1 MRKYLDLS
9 SWIILFALLPFS
21 VLAFLSQ
28 NTVPGDLFYPVKRGL
43 ENVILVAS
51 SVHPAT
57 KVAFRTDLTER
68 RFKEAEQLL
77 VLQGQTTALTEFVS
91 DVQIVEEELLNLS
104 SFEDKK
110 EASEKLIAK
119 IDEYET
125 KLALV
130 QVQVEQ
136 QPVQEPIQPAPQPG
150 QPQPGADQ
158 PRAETPVPT
167 VQTPLPGQTPTPTPF
182 QQIQTPRPKADQ
194 PVAETPAP
202 TETPKPLIQIPFQPQ
217 TTTTPAPISQI
228 DKEKAITEIENARKE
243 LEKRKENLKKQQE
256 EAELKEK
263 IKEESK
269 KQLEKLKE
277 QNRSDQNDGNREE
290 GRGRNDG
297 DNDD

>member
-43 ENVILVAS
+43 ENVVLVAS

-57 KVAFRTDLTER
+57 KVAFRTDLTGR

-91 DVQIVEEELLNLS
+91 DVQIVEEELLKLS

-110 EASEKLIAK
+110 EASEKLITK

-130 QVQVEQ
+130 QIQVSQ
-136 QPVQEPIQPAPQPG
+136 QPVQEPFQPAPQPG

-158 PRAETPVPT
+158 PRAETPAPVQPT
-167 VQTPLPGQTPTPTPF
+167 PVGQPPTPTPFAQTPTPTPF
-182 QQIQTPRPKADQ
+182 QPQTPISKPS
-194 PVAETPAP
+194 
-202 TETPKPLIQIPFQPQ
+202 ETPKPFIKIPFQPQ
-217 TTTTPAPISQI
+217 TTSAPSPISQI

-256 EAELKEK
+256 DAELREK
-263 IKEESK
+263 IKDESK
-269 KQLEKLKE
+269 KQLERLKE
-277 QNRSDQNDGNREE
+277 KREE
-290 GRGRNDG
+290 EERGRDEENHD
-297 DNDD
+297 